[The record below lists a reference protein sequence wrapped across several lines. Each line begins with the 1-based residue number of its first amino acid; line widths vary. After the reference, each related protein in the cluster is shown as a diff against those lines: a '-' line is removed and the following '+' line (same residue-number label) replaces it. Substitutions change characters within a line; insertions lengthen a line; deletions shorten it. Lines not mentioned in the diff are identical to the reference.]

1 MIFLPNEVKNILDL
15 STIKVE
21 QESFV
26 EAITP

>member
-1 MIFLPNEVKNILDL
+1 MLDL

-26 EAITP
+26 EANYAVVCVTCYFS